1 MKKEKEKTDCACG
14 CDHGDKH
21 NHDHG
26 HTHNHDCKHEHNHD
40 CEHEHNHDCEHE
52 HNHDHDGGC
61 ECCAA
66 KGRVEISKSKKLSI
80 ADFKKPLIK
89 ISVAF
94 VLAAIAAICQFGAN
108 TDVSGG
114 MTIASIVL
122 YCLAYV
128 AVGYEYI
135 YMAIKG
141 VFKGDVFNE
150 NMLMTVASVGAMALG
165 EYIEGVAVMLL
176 YCVGETLQDA
186 AIAKSKGNI
195 VNLLGLKV
203 ESCLK
208 VDGDTAIEVK
218 SESLV
223 AGDIVLVRKG
233 EKIPSDGI
241 VEEGESAIDC
251 SSMTGESVPVAVTA
265 GSEVFGGTVNTGN
278 TLRIN
283 ITKKFEDTQASK
295 ILKLVEEAQDSK
307 PKAQKLITKF
317 ASIYTPA
324 VFALALIVA
333 FIPPLFYDSYVTAL
347 TETWLKKALVFLVIS
362 CPCALVISIP
372 LAFFA
377 GIGKCSKAGVLVK
390 GGNYLEAMRD
400 ITVICTDKTGTLTKG
415 VFEVTDAVPADGVT
429 AEKLK
434 ETAAVCESMSTHPI
448 ALSITEYVGK
458 RDVSGISNYEEYA
471 GKGVGCVYEGK
482 KLLAGN
488 LRLMQ
493 ERGVEINK
501 IHEGYGSV
509 VYFAEEGKSLG
520 YVVLSD
526 SVKEG
531 AKEVVS
537 ALKVQGK
544 HVIMLTGDVEKNAG
558 YVANELGIKEYR
570 ASLLPQDKYYVVEE
584 VKAKGEKVMFIGDG
598 LNDAP
603 AIKAA
608 NIGVCIG
615 GLGND
620 ASIEASDVVL
630 STGSVSGLPAAFE
643 TAKQTKRRVVQNI
656 VLSLAAK
663 LAIMVISL
671 VWVPVMWLAVIADV
685 GVCIL
690 AIINSVRR

>member
-26 HTHNHDCKHEHNHD
+26 HTHNHDCK
-40 CEHEHNHDCEHE
+40 HEHNHDCEHE

-251 SSMTGESVPVAVTA
+251 SSMTGESVPVAATA

-278 TLRIN
+278 TLRIK

-537 ALKVQGK
+537 ALKAQGK

>member
-26 HTHNHDCKHEHNHD
+26 HTHNHDCKHEHNY
-40 CEHEHNHDCEHE
+40 DCEHE

-415 VFEVTDAVPADGVT
+415 IFEVTDAVPADGVT

-482 KLLAGN
+482 KMLAGN

-537 ALKVQGK
+537 ALKAQGK

>member
-26 HTHNHDCKHEHNHD
+26 HTHNHDCK
-40 CEHEHNHDCEHE
+40 HEHNHDCEHE

-278 TLRIN
+278 TLRIK

-415 VFEVTDAVPADGVT
+415 VFEVTDAVPADGIT

-482 KLLAGN
+482 KMLAGN

-537 ALKVQGK
+537 ALKAQGK

-570 ASLLPQDKYYVVEE
+570 ASLLPQDKYSVVEE

-643 TAKQTKRRVVQNI
+643 TAKQTKKRVVQNI

>member
-1 MKKEKEKTDCACG
+1 MNTIMVASMNTIMTMTEG
-14 CDHGDKH
+14 VSVVP
-21 NHDHG
+21 
-26 HTHNHDCKHEHNHD
+26 
-40 CEHEHNHDCEHE
+40 
-52 HNHDHDGGC
+52 
-61 ECCAA
+61 

-114 MTIASIVL
+114 ITIASIVL

-458 RDVSGISNYEEYA
+458 RDVSGISNYDEYA

-537 ALKVQGK
+537 ALKAQGK

-570 ASLLPQDKYYVVEE
+570 ASLLPQDKYSVVEE

>member
-26 HTHNHDCKHEHNHD
+26 HTHNHDCK
-40 CEHEHNHDCEHE
+40 HEHNHDCEHE

-176 YCVGETLQDA
+176 YYVGETLQDA

-526 SVKEG
+526 SVKDG

-537 ALKVQGK
+537 ALKAQGK

>member
-114 MTIASIVL
+114 ITIASIVL

>member
-26 HTHNHDCKHEHNHD
+26 HTHNHDCKHEHNHG
-40 CEHEHNHDCEHE
+40 CEHE

-114 MTIASIVL
+114 ITIASIVL

-458 RDVSGISNYEEYA
+458 RDVSGISNYDEYA

-537 ALKVQGK
+537 ALKAQGK

-570 ASLLPQDKYYVVEE
+570 ASLLPQDKYSVVEE

>member
-26 HTHNHDCKHEHNHD
+26 HTHNHDCK
-40 CEHEHNHDCEHE
+40 HEHNHDCEHE

-94 VLAAIAAICQFGAN
+94 ALAAIAAICQFGAN

-278 TLRIN
+278 TLRIK

-415 VFEVTDAVPADGVT
+415 VFEVTDAVPDDGVT

-526 SVKEG
+526 SVKDG

-537 ALKVQGK
+537 ALKAQGK

-615 GLGND
+615 ELGND